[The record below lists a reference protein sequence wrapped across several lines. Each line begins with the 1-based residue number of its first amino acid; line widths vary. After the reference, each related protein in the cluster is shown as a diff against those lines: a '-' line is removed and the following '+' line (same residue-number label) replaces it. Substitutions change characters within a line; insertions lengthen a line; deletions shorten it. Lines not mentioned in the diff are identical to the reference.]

1 MRRLSPSWLIGT
13 GALLLG
19 ATTASSATG
28 VLGPLVP
35 CGADGATVCVT
46 WSAAASLVT
55 WLVWLAIVLGL
66 LIWQVR
72 QWRRNPRPFAQDD

>member
-1 MRRLSPSWLIGT
+1 MWR
-13 GALLLG
+13 AN
-19 ATTASSATG
+19 TTCGSNNQVTRIHARQ
-28 VLGPLVP
+28 PR
-35 CGADGATVCVT
+35 GADGASVCVT
-46 WSAAASLVT
+46 WSAAASLAT